1 MYYYNNSGKLQTS
14 PIPIKGKTAVPLTAD
29 QAKICIGFD
38 SQGNPIFDN
47 SILEKEQARAKEK
60 AVYEIKTAFE
70 NACVKTGVALNGIY
84 PMLSGVTINNP
95 KFQYDF
101 DSINKLES
109 VVSDAR
115 VGYWRSIENQNIVLT
130 NQDKQTLLELL
141 KVTYFTKFAE
151 SRTAIDNL

>member
-70 NACVKTGVALNGIY
+70 NA
-84 PMLSGVTINNP
+84 
-95 KFQYDF
+95 
-101 DSINKLES
+101 
-109 VVSDAR
+109 
-115 VGYWRSIENQNIVLT
+115 
-130 NQDKQTLLELL
+130 
-141 KVTYFTKFAE
+141 
-151 SRTAIDNL
+151 

>member
-1 MYYYNNSGKLQTS
+1 M
-14 PIPIKGKTAVPLTAD
+14 
-29 QAKICIGFD
+29 
-38 SQGNPIFDN
+38 
-47 SILEKEQARAKEK
+47 
-60 AVYEIKTAFE
+60 
-70 NACVKTGVALNGIY
+70 KTGVALNGIY